1 MDFSSRNV
9 LRLFYFPDHFLLK
22 KTVLPSNIRHLS
34 NGIKIEGGQ
43 TRHPILHLLFQ
54 RGKEVNI
61 LRISSSDCDCERE
74 ITIQHQFDC
83 VCRKALRGE
92 ASDYRREMARRAKYE
107 VTFSELSESEMNR
120 LYVLDEYEMEKRTY
134 HVLDFD
140 VEVKSELI
148 AEALDALPKQK
159 RDVILLSYFLE
170 MSDAEIARKMN
181 LVRSTIHHHRTSSL
195 KLLKNLLKEDKNNE

>member
-1 MDFSSRNV
+1 
-9 LRLFYFPDHFLLK
+9 
-22 KTVLPSNIRHLS
+22 
-34 NGIKIEGGQ
+34 
-43 TRHPILHLLFQ
+43 
-54 RGKEVNI
+54 VNI
-61 LRISSSDCDCERE
+61 LKISSSDCERE

-159 RDVILLSYFLE
+159 RDVILLAYFLE
-170 MSDAEIARKMN
+170 MSDAEIARRMN